1 MSDKPGTTGGRPPI
15 VAIVG
20 HIDHGKSTLLDYIR
34 KSNVVAG
41 EAGGITQHLS
51 AYEAAHKNATGEHTI
66 TFLDTPGHEAF
77 SKMRSRGL
85 EVADVAI
92 LVVSSEEGAK
102 QQTLEA
108 LKLIESVGIP
118 YIVAFTKIDKPG
130 SNIEKAKM
138 SMLEHN
144 VFLEG
149 LGGEVPFVAV
159 SGKSGEGIPELLDL
173 ILLAAELEGVSAD
186 LSAPAE
192 GVVIEAHVDNKRGN
206 TATLI
211 IENGT
216 LETGEFVV
224 AGDAFAPTR
233 IMENFLGKA
242 VKSISAGSPVGI
254 VGFSTLPKVGTKFK
268 TVDSKKEAEA
278 IVLQNQNLK
287 RSSGSLVPPKA
298 AGEARPSSD
307 SDSATPDEERLHIIL
322 PLVIKTDVAGTAD
335 AVEHELAKLPQDPRL
350 EVRIVSRGVGPVS
363 EGDVKL
369 AGSGTPAG
377 IVIGF
382 NVKVEGVARELAER
396 LGVTIGVF
404 DIIYKLTEWLGEQ
417 LAVRQPREKMQE
429 QSGQAK
435 VLKIFS
441 AAKGKTILGG
451 RVESGELKMGEE
463 IKIMRRDLELG
474 TGIVTS
480 LQANKKDVKIVE
492 AGSEFGAQIK
502 TSAEPMPG
510 DTFLMFKTVYK

>member
-1 MSDKPGTTGGRPPI
+1 MAEKTSQMGARPPI

-34 KSNVVAG
+34 KSNVVEG

-51 AYEAAHKNATGEHTI
+51 AYEAVHKNSSGEHRI

-77 SKMRSRGL
+77 KSMRSRGL

-102 QQTLEA
+102 PQTLEA

-118 YIVAFTKIDKPG
+118 YIIAFTKIDKPG

-149 LGGEVPFVAV
+149 LGGNVPWIPV

-173 ILLAAELEGVSAD
+173 ILLAAELEGLFSD
-186 LSAPAE
+186 PSAPGS

-211 IENGT
+211 VENGM
-216 LETGEFVV
+216 LQSGEYVV
-224 AGDAFAPTR
+224 SGEAFAPVR
-233 IMENFLGKA
+233 IMENFLGKPIKEA
-242 VKSISAGSPVGI
+242 HPGSPVGI
-254 VGFSTLPKVGTKFK
+254 VGFSSLPRVGASWRAVETKK
-268 TVDSKKEAEA
+268 QAEELA
-278 IVLQNQNLK
+278 REQIVRKPVVNVVQ
-287 RSSGSLVPPKA
+287 PKP
-298 AGEARPSSD
+298 GEA
-307 SDSATPDEERLHIIL
+307 DEVPEEKLHVIL

-350 EVRIVSRGVGPVS
+350 EIKIVSRGVGPIN

-369 AGSGTPAG
+369 AGSGSPG
-377 IVIGF
+377 IVVGF
-382 NVKVEGVARELAER
+382 NVKVESVARDLADR
-396 LGVTIGVF
+396 LGVQIGVF
-404 DIIYKLTEWLGEQ
+404 EVIYKLTEWLSEE
-417 LAVRQPREKMQE
+417 VVKRQPREKFE
-429 QSGQAK
+429 EATGSAK
-435 VLKIFS
+435 VLKLFS
-441 AAKGKTILGG
+441 TQKGKVILGG
-451 RVESGELKMGEE
+451 RVEDGELRLGEVV
-463 IKIMRRDLELG
+463 KIMRRDLELG
-474 TGIVTS
+474 RGTIVS
-480 LQANKKDVKIVE
+480 LQTQKKEVKNVE
-492 AGSEFGAQIK
+492 SGKEFGAQIK
-502 TSAEPMPG
+502 TSADPAPG
-510 DTFLMFKTVYK
+510 DILQAFEVVLK